1 MNTLLLVALLLLAGL
16 GVMVL
21 EVFVPSGGILGFA
34 SVAALL
40 AGIVTAF
47 VALGPLAG
55 LVAIAVVLV
64 AVPALLGL
72 ALKVFPET
80 PLGRRVMPP
89 PPDAAELVP
98 DADRRRRT
106 RALVGRAGRVV
117 SDLVPWGRVE
127 IEGDQFDA
135 VSEGGP
141 IDAGAAVEV
150 VAAQGTAVVVRVAV
164 AAAPPRPAAGKPAA
178 DPADAAGRNAAGQPA
193 ESARAEQADPA
204 GPTPLSRTF
213 EDFEFDRVDAPDA

>member
-1 MNTLLLVALLLLAGL
+1 MNTLLLVAALLLAGL
-16 GVMVL
+16 AVMVL

-55 LVAIAVVLV
+55 LGAVAVVLV
-64 AVPALLGL
+64 AVPVLLGL

-89 PPDAAELVP
+89 PPDAADLVP
-98 DADRRRRT
+98 NADRRRRA
-106 RALVGRAGRVV
+106 RALVGRTGRVV
-117 SDLVPWGRVE
+117 GDLVPWGRVE
-127 IEGDQFDA
+127 IDGEAIDA
-135 VSEGGP
+135 VREGGP

-150 VAAQGTAVVVRVAV
+150 VAVQGAAVVVRTAV
-164 AAAPPRPAAGKPAA
+164 AARPAAAGPAA
-178 DPADAAGRNAAGQPA
+178 AAAPEQP
-193 ESARAEQADPA
+193 ARAEQPGAADPPA
-204 GPTPLSRTF
+204 LSRAL
-213 EDFEFDRVDAPDA
+213 EDFEFDRLDSPDA

>member
-1 MNTLLLVALLLLAGL
+1 MNTLLLVAALLLAGL
-16 GVMVL
+16 AVMVL

-55 LVAIAVVLV
+55 LGAVAVVLV
-64 AVPALLGL
+64 AVPVLLGL

-89 PPDAAELVP
+89 PPDAADLVP
-98 DADRRRRT
+98 NADRRRRA
-106 RALVGRAGRVV
+106 RALVGRTGRVV
-117 SDLVPWGRVE
+117 GDLVPWGRVE
-127 IEGDQFDA
+127 IDGEAIDA

-150 VAAQGTAVVVRVAV
+150 VAVQGAAVVVRTAV
-164 AAAPPRPAAGKPAA
+164 AARPAAAGPAA
-178 DPADAAGRNAAGQPA
+178 AAAPEQP
-193 ESARAEQADPA
+193 ARAEQPGAADPPA
-204 GPTPLSRTF
+204 LSQAL
-213 EDFEFDRVDAPDA
+213 EDFEFDRLESPDA

>member
-55 LVAIAVVLV
+55 LVAVAVVLV
-64 AVPALLGL
+64 AAPALLGL

-98 DADRRRRT
+98 DADRRRRA
-106 RALVGRAGRVV
+106 RALVGRTGRVGG
-117 SDLVPWGRVE
+117 DLVPWGRVE
-127 IEGDQFDA
+127 IDGEAIDA

-141 IDAGAAVEV
+141 IDAGTAVEV

-164 AAAPPRPAAGKPAA
+164 AAAPSRPAAGKPAA
-178 DPADAAGRNAAGQPA
+178 DPADAAGRNAAGEPA

>member
-1 MNTLLLVALLLLAGL
+1 MNTLLLVAALLLAGL
-16 GVMVL
+16 AVMVL

-55 LVAIAVVLV
+55 LGAVAVVLV

-89 PPDAAELVP
+89 PPDAADLVP
-98 DADRRRRT
+98 NADRRRRA
-106 RALVGRAGRVV
+106 RALVGRTGRVV
-117 SDLVPWGRVE
+117 GDLVPWGRVE
-127 IEGDQFDA
+127 IDGEAIDA

-150 VAAQGTAVVVRVAV
+150 VAAQGAAVVVRTAV
-164 AAAPPRPAAGKPAA
+164 AARPAAAAPAA
-178 DPADAAGRNAAGQPA
+178 AAAPEQP
-193 ESARAEQADPA
+193 ARAEQSGAADPPA
-204 GPTPLSRTF
+204 LSQAL
-213 EDFEFDRVDAPDA
+213 EDFEFDRLDSPDA

>member
-1 MNTLLLVALLLLAGL
+1 
-16 GVMVL
+16 VMVL

-64 AVPALLGL
+64 AVPALLAV
-72 ALKVFPET
+72 ALRVFPET

>member
-55 LVAIAVVLV
+55 LVAVAVVLV
-64 AVPALLGL
+64 AAPALLGL

-98 DADRRRRT
+98 DADRRRRA
-106 RALVGRAGRVV
+106 RALVGRTGRVGG
-117 SDLVPWGRVE
+117 DLVPWGRVE
-127 IEGDQFDA
+127 IDGEAIDA

-141 IDAGAAVEV
+141 IDAGTAVEV

-164 AAAPPRPAAGKPAA
+164 AAAPPRP
-178 DPADAAGRNAAGQPA
+178 AAGQPA

>member
-55 LVAIAVVLV
+55 LVAVAVVLV
-64 AVPALLGL
+64 AAPALLGL

-98 DADRRRRT
+98 DADRRRRA
-106 RALVGRAGRVV
+106 RALVGRTGRVGG
-117 SDLVPWGRVE
+117 DLVPWGRVE

-164 AAAPPRPAAGKPAA
+164 AAAPPRPAAG
-178 DPADAAGRNAAGQPA
+178 QPA

>member
-1 MNTLLLVALLLLAGL
+1 MNTLLWVVALLVLGLA
-16 GVMVL
+16 VMVL

-55 LVAIAVVLV
+55 LGAVAVVLV
-64 AVPALLGL
+64 AVPVLLGL

-89 PPDAAELVP
+89 PPDAADLVP
-98 DADRRRRT
+98 NADRRRRA
-106 RALVGRAGRVV
+106 RALVGRTGRVV
-117 SDLVPWGRVE
+117 GDLVPWGRVE
-127 IEGDQFDA
+127 IDGEAIDA

-150 VAAQGTAVVVRVAV
+150 VAVQGAAVVVRTAV
-164 AAAPPRPAAGKPAA
+164 AARPAAAGPAA
-178 DPADAAGRNAAGQPA
+178 AAAPEQP
-193 ESARAEQADPA
+193 ARAEQPGAADPPA
-204 GPTPLSRTF
+204 LSQAL
-213 EDFEFDRVDAPDA
+213 EDFEFDRLESPDA

>member
-55 LVAIAVVLV
+55 LVAVAVVLV
-64 AVPALLGL
+64 AAPALLGL

-89 PPDAAELVP
+89 PPDAADLVP
-98 DADRRRRT
+98 DADRRRRA

-164 AAAPPRPAAGKPAA
+164 AAAPPRPAAG
-178 DPADAAGRNAAGQPA
+178 QPA